1 MWLILFSTWILNI
14 NALSTPTKISKK
26 VLLAELQKSYKPKQI
41 IDNVGINLINLTP
54 DFDPEGSVASLV
66 LVRLSKQL
74 ITLDNNRDLH
84 KDTFDVDSLEKIVE
98 SFARADWNL
107 SSQAREGAVEG
118 TKAAAVLSKLLSLQ
132 SSKMWDT
139 LIEKWNTID
148 ADSFEP
154 HQISGL
160 KWAFDVLTED
170 CYLPLRFQKAYD
182 ALKLPFRIRTN
193 ICGKMSDLT
202 VSNLLDQVNFRTEEI
217 RTQSNKIVKERRQT
231 AWQGDSHVDPFA
243 YSGKSM
249 DRDDWSDLVK
259 DVRDFLDKET
269 GQYYDGCLLNLYP
282 DGGSG
287 MRYHIDPDMGTLWA
301 FETAV
306 VSVGCESI

>member
-26 VLLAELQKSYKPKQI
+26 VLLAELQKSYKPQQI
-41 IDNVGINLINLTP
+41 IDNVGKNLINLTP

-84 KDTFDVDSLEKIVE
+84 KDSFDVDFLEKIVE

-132 SSKMWDT
+132 SSKVWDT
-139 LIEKWNTID
+139 LVEKWNTID

-182 ALKLPFRIRTN
+182 ALKSPFRIRSN
-193 ICGKMSDLT
+193 LCGKISDLT

-231 AWQGDSHVDPFA
+231 AWQGDSHVDP
-243 YSGKSM
+243 
-249 DRDDWSDLVK
+249 L
-259 DVRDFLDKET
+259 
-269 GQYYDGCLLNLYP
+269 C
-282 DGGSG
+282 
-287 MRYHIDPDMGTLWA
+287 ILW
-301 FETAV
+301 
-306 VSVGCESI
+306 